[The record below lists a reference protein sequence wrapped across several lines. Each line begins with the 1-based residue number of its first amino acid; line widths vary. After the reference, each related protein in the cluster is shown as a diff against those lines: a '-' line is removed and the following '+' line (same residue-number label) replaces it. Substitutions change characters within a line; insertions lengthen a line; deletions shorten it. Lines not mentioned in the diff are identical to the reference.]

1 MKSLISFCLSI
12 LFVLLLN
19 DSYAQPGQGRG
30 ASTGRF
36 YGKVVDAENNKGLE
50 YSVIQVFEGKSFV
63 ESPKLISGGLSASNG
78 DFSIDQVPIGQA
90 VKIKFTL
97 IGYSEV
103 VIDATLTPAGMGMPE
118 KDLGNIKLSLSATMK
133 EIVIEG
139 ELPEMRMEF
148 DKRIYEVD
156 KSAMNAGGTAE
167 DVLRNIPSL
176 QVDSDGNVTAR
187 NTAPQ
192 LFIDGRPTTMTIDQI
207 PADAILR
214 VEVITNP
221 SAKYDAS
228 GGGGGIVNIVMKN
241 NRATGYNGS
250 VRAGIDKRGRV
261 NSGIDLNLRQGK
273 LNFFINGNLNQR
285 KSISTGY
292 TDRENFGS
300 NATSFHQT
308 QESIN
313 LGYFASGK
321 VGIDW
326 FADNRNTF
334 TLSQSLNKGAF
345 NPYDEILVETDTI
358 NGSTGLIGYYQR
370 NSETKREF
378 QNLGTSLLYK
388 HLFADEGDELT
399 ADINFNAIQSEF
411 NGNYRTQYN
420 DGRPSEQTQNG
431 GVKQQL
437 YTTQVDYV
445 NKLNDKNKLELGVR
459 AAIREY
465 SSDYQNFTRDTAGVY
480 QEITALQVN
489 YGYFDQV
496 YAAYGTYSRDAGS
509 WKYQLGLRAESSK
522 YKAELADTSFA
533 FTINYPISLFPS
545 AYITR
550 VISEKEDIQVAL
562 NRRINRPGFMQL
574 SPFTDYS
581 DSLNVSRGNP
591 LLRPEFTHSAELS
604 YQNNFSKKNTF
615 IASVYYRYT
624 TNVTVRQQNEEY
636 SSVMNDNIL
645 VTSYYNA
652 ANSTAAGMEFV
663 LRSSITKW
671 FDITANLNLYRSTI
685 DGTNLDSTLTN
696 AVNSYWT
703 KINTT
708 FKLPKAFTLQLNGDY
723 TSRKALEVGSSER
736 GGGGGGQGGGFGGG
750 GMGGFGNNS
759 NTAQG
764 YVRPTY
770 SLDASLRKDFFKD
783 KSLSVSF
790 SAQDIFRTR
799 VNYTHS
805 ESVYF
810 AQDTFKRRDPQ
821 MWRVNVIWKFGKL
834 DATLFKR
841 KNTRSSNESMEG

>member
-1 MKSLISFCLSI
+1 MGSGKPA
-12 LFVLLLN
+12 N
-19 DSYAQPGQGRG
+19 A
-30 ASTGRF
+30 TGRL
-36 YGKVVDAENNKGLE
+36 YGKVVDISNNKGLE
-50 YSVIQVFEGKSFV
+50 YAVVQVFDAQSFS
-63 ESPKLISGGLSASNG
+63 ENPKLLTGGLTASNG
-78 DFSIDQVPIGQA
+78 DFSVDQVPVGKPL
-90 VKIKFTL
+90 KIKFAL
-97 IGYSEV
+97 IGYTDM
-103 VIDATLTPAGMGMPE
+103 ILDATLTPTGMGMAE
-118 KDLGNIKLSLSATMK
+118 KDIGNIKLTLSSTMK
-133 EIVIEG
+133 EVVIEG
-139 ELPEMRMEF
+139 EIPEMRMEF

-176 QVDSDGNVTAR
+176 QVDSDGNVSAR
-187 NTAPQ
+187 NVAPQ

-250 VRAGIDKRGRV
+250 VRVGIDRRLRSNG
-261 NSGIDLNLRQGK
+261 GIDLNLRQGK
-273 LNFFINGNLNQR
+273 FNFFVNGNLNQR

-292 TDRENFGS
+292 TDRENYGT
-300 NATSFHQT
+300 NPTSFHQS
-308 QESIN
+308 QQSVN

-334 TLSQSLNKGAF
+334 TLSQSINQGSF
-345 NPYDEILVETDTI
+345 NPLDDIEVETDTLY
-358 NGSTGLIGYYQR
+358 GTTGNLGYYYR
-370 NSETKREF
+370 NSETKRQF

-388 HLFADEGDELT
+388 HLFTDEGDELT
-399 ADINFNAIQSEF
+399 ADVNFNAIKSEF
-411 NGNYRTQYN
+411 DGYYRTQYN
-420 DGRPSEQTQNG
+420 DGSPSEQTQTG
-431 GVKQQL
+431 GVSQQL
-437 YTTQVDYV
+437 FTSQVDYV

-459 AAIREY
+459 AALRNYTSEY
-465 SSDYQNFTRDTAGVY
+465 ENFRKDTAGVY
-480 QEITALQVN
+480 QELTSLQVN
-489 YGYFDQV
+489 YSYFDQV

-509 WKYQLGLRAESSK
+509 WKYQFGLRAESSN

-533 FTINYPISLFPS
+533 FTIQYPISLFPS

-550 VISEKEDIQVAL
+550 VISDKEDIQLAL

-591 LLRPEFTHSAELS
+591 SLRPEFTHSAELS
-604 YQNNFSKKNTF
+604 YQNNFSKRNTF
-615 IASVYYRYT
+615 IASLYYRYQ
-624 TNVTVRQQNEEY
+624 TNVTVRQQFEEY
-636 SSVMNDNIL
+636 NDVMGDVIL

-652 ANSTAAGMEFV
+652 AHSTASGLELV
-663 LRSSITKW
+663 LRTSVTKW

-685 DGTNLDSTLTN
+685 DGTNIDSTLTN
-696 AVNSYWT
+696 TVNSYWT

-708 FKLPKAFTLQLNGDY
+708 FKLPKNFTFQLNGDY
-723 TSRKALEVGSSER
+723 SSRKALEVGSSER
-736 GGGGGGQGGGFGGG
+736 GGGGGQGGGGFGGG
-750 GMGGFGNNS
+750 GMGGFGNNN

-770 SLDASLRKDFFKD
+770 SLDASIRKDFFKD
-783 KSLSVSF
+783 KSLTVSF
-790 SAQDIFRTR
+790 SIQDILRTR

-810 AQDTFKRRDPQ
+810 VQDTFKRRDPQ
-821 MWRVNVIWKFGKL
+821 MWRVNMIWKFGKM

-841 KNTRSSNESMEG
+841 KNTRSSNDSMEG